1 MTAEKG
7 MLDIL
12 QLLTVLKELKC
23 GYFCWPSKPN
33 DQCKDFQCVIYMHIL
48 KRMIII
54 YSKNQF

>member
-33 DQCKDFQCVIYMHIL
+33 DQCKDFQCVIYMHKPLPDHNI
-48 KRMIII
+48 
-54 YSKNQF
+54 Q